1 MTAENF
7 VEPAFAR
14 VLRPKLEDFADV
26 FGVLH
31 MVSSLNAQRTS
42 NEDSKVYR
50 SVL

>member
-1 MTAENF
+1 MTTENF

-14 VLRPKLEDFADV
+14 VLRPKLKDFANV

-31 MVSSLNAQRTS
+31 VVSSLNAQKTS
-42 NEDSKVYR
+42 NEEPTVYR